1 MRPNRFV
8 LTFVAS
14 TLATVFTLA
23 VGGSLPPN
31 ATASPNDA
39 RHAPLRTQ
47 APAFYR
53 MQLGDFE
60 ITALSDGTVPLP
72 LDKMMTHI
80 KPQEVRKLLAAG
92 FETQPVETSI
102 NAYLVNTGSK
112 LLLIDAGAGKLF
124 GAHGGKL
131 LTNLKAAGYEPG
143 NIDAVLLTH
152 LHGDHSGGLTVDGQR
167 FFPNAVVYLDKADR
181 DYRFS
186 ADAEARAPANQKSMF
201 PQSRAD
207 IAAYEAA
214 GKLVLFEGATQL
226 FPGVSTI
233 AARGHTPG
241 HTLYAVESKG
251 EKILFSG
258 DLVHAAAVQM
268 PRPEA
273 TIQFDADEHGAASDR
288 RALFREF
295 AAQRTL
301 LAAAHVSFPGIGHIR
316 RDGTGYQWVP
326 VPYSLRGMTN

>member
-8 LTFVAS
+8 LTLVA
-14 TLATVFTLA
+14 ATMATAFTFA
-23 VGGSLPPN
+23 AGGSLPPN
-31 ATASPNDA
+31 ADASSDA
-39 RHAPLRTQ
+39 PHALVRTQ
-47 APAFYR
+47 APAYYR
-53 MQLGDFE
+53 IQLGDFE

-72 LDKMMTHI
+72 LDRMMTHI
-80 KPQEVRKLLAAG
+80 KPAEVQKLLAAS
-92 FETQPVETSI
+92 FESLPVETSI

-124 GAHGGKL
+124 GKHGGQL
-131 LTNLKAAGYEPG
+131 LANLKAAGYAPED
-143 NIDAVLLTH
+143 IDAVLLTH
-152 LHGDHSGGLTVDGQR
+152 LHGDHSGGLSVDGQR
-167 FFPNAVVYLDKADR
+167 VFPNATVYLDKADR

-186 ADAEARAPANQKSMF
+186 AEAEARAPANQKAMF

-207 IAAYEAA
+207 IVAYEAA
-214 GKLVLFEGATQL
+214 GKLVLFQGATQL

-233 AARGHTPG
+233 AAHGHTPG

-251 EKILFSG
+251 ERIVFSG

-288 RALFREF
+288 RALFRQF

-301 LAAAHVSFPGIGHIR
+301 LAAAHISFPGIGHIR
-316 RDGTGYQWVP
+316 RDGNGFQWIP
-326 VPYSLRGMTN
+326 VPYSLRGMAN